1 MENIGKL
8 LKEKRLE
15 LGLTVEQ
22 ISEKTRLTTKHIKA
36 LEEGDITFFKDDLSY
51 LRFFVKSYCEA
62 VGVDFEDL
70 KDDLRESVNDYT
82 MTFTNTMTMQ
92 HEEMEKHI
100 SNTELSKV
108 SKTADKKKKTRPK
121 RTKSFRKPDFSLVS
135 LIAVVGIVVV
145 VLMFAFVFYLNSS
158 KTDHGDTPTIPP
170 VAQEQE
176 GNGDNTY
183 PTTDEKKDE
192 PEEKKEVVITKNSVT
207 NYTITEYEEGD
218 EFVFATEF
226 IGANSAYSVSV
237 DGQVLSDPE
246 AKIYYGSNK
255 PEPVNAKVTAKKGTK
270 VRLYFGYINNINIKI
285 NDKSVKMDDSI
296 ATSGGSYT
304 LEFTFG

>member
-92 HEEMEKHI
+92 HEAMEKHI

-108 SKTADKKKKTRPK
+108 SKTDEKKKKTKPK
-121 RTKSFRKPDFSLVS
+121 KVKNFRKPDFSLVS

-158 KTDHGDTPTIPP
+158 KTDDSNAPTIPP

-183 PTTDEKKDE
+183 PTTDDKKEE
-192 PEEKKEVVITKNSVT
+192 PEEKKEVVITKNDVT
-207 NYTITEYEEGD
+207 SYTITEYNDGD

-246 AKIYYGSNK
+246 AKIYYGSSK

-270 VRLYFGYINNINIKI
+270 VRLYFGYINNINIKV
-285 NDKSVKMDDSI
+285 NGKSVKMDDSI